1 MEELIKII
9 DDTNQ
14 FFDELKD
21 ITFTNYRSHYSKI
34 YDMIWDVS
42 RVINYYKQ
50 HTNSLTNIDEAKEK
64 VKASRRIIE
73 SYAKSIGIKVPNKV
87 EETIMKLDTGEIDL
101 TDVINQLNDASI
113 GELPENIGIYTN
125 FEKGTRL

>member
-50 HTNSLTNIDEAKEK
+50 HTKSLTNIDEAKEK
-64 VKASRRIIE
+64 VKASRKIIE

-113 GELPENIGIYTN
+113 GELPDNIGIYTN